1 MCCYCCSVAKLCLIL
16 CDSMDC
22 SMPSL
27 LVPQHLPEFAQI
39 RVHWVS
45 DAICFILCHPLLFL
59 PSVFPGI
66 KIFSFFS
73 HQIFSHQS
81 LLFTLGGQSIG
92 ASAAVSVLPMN
103 IQDWFPLG
111 LTGLI
116 SLQRDYSHESSPAPQ
131 FKSII
136 SSVLS
141 LLYGLTSVHNY
152 WKNHSF
158 DYMDLCQQSDV
169 YAF

>member
-1 MCCYCCSVAKLCLIL
+1 MFDSLWSHELQHPRLLC
-16 CDSMDC
+16 
-22 SMPSL
+22 P
-27 LVPQHLPEFAQI
+27 
-39 RVHWVS
+39 
-45 DAICFILCHPLLFL
+45 PL
-59 PSVFPGI
+59 FPGVGSNSCPLSQWCSLTASSSAI
-66 KIFSFFS
+66 LFSFCLQSFPAS
-73 HQIFSHQS
+73 KSFPMS
-81 LLFTLGGQSIG
+81 LLFTSGGQSIG

-103 IQDWFPLG
+103 SQDWFPLG
-111 LTGLI
+111 LTGFI
-116 SLQRDYSHESSPAPQ
+116 SLQRDCSHESSPAPQ